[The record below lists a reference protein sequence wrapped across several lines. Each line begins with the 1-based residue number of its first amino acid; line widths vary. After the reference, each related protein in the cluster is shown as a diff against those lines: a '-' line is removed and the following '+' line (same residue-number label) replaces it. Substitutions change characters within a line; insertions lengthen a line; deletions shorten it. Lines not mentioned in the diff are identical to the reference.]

1 MKARN
6 ARDRWN
12 LTIPAV
18 QLIAPNLPDTPNNEA
33 EHERGQDFEH
43 RYRY

>member
-6 ARDRWN
+6 ARDHWN
-12 LTIPAV
+12 LTIPAI
-18 QLIAPNLPDTPNNEA
+18 QLITSYLPDSPNNEA
-33 EHERGQDFEH
+33 ERERGQDFEH